1 MESKFQVFI
10 NRRNKKYKY
19 MSVFA
24 REDRERENTKL
35 GRQGVGEVGRV

>member
-1 MESKFQVFI
+1 MESKFQGFI

-24 REDRERENTKL
+24 REDREREHK
-35 GRQGVGEVGRV
+35 VG